1 MGFQSLNP
9 VEIKNNL
16 VFHNLRKPDTLAKF
30 LARGDKFFEV
40 MKNFDAIIV
49 RCNPGQ
55 IKADG
60 GSQETFDDAMR
71 AIKKSGV
78 QAPCNW

>member
-40 MKNFDAIIV
+40 MY
-49 RCNPGQ
+49 
-55 IKADG
+55 
-60 GSQETFDDAMR
+60 AMY
-71 AIKKSGV
+71 KTN
-78 QAPCNW
+78 NW